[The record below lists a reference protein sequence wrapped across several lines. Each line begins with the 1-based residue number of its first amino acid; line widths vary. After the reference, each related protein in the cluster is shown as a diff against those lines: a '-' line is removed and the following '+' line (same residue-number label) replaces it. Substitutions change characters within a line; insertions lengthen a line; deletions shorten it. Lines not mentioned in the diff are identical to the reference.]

1 MGFPLETLLPRVRH
15 VVVRIEQTDLFAAS
29 ERRCARVT
37 NSSVIRIGVL
47 SAREIVTVPMTL
59 TLYRSTE
66 NDKLPPTDASRC
78 IRRVANR

>member
-1 MGFPLETLLPRVRH
+1 MRH
-15 VVVRIEQTDLFAAS
+15 VVVRIEQTDLFVAS

-37 NSSVIRIGVL
+37 NSSVIRIDVL
-47 SAREIVTVPMTL
+47 SAREIVTVPVTL

-66 NDKLPPTDASRC
+66 NDKLPSTDASRS

>member
-1 MGFPLETLLPRVRH
+1 MRL
-15 VVVRIEQTDLFAAS
+15 VVVRIEQTDVFVAS
-29 ERRCARVT
+29 EHRCTRVT

-47 SAREIVTVPMTL
+47 SAREIVTVPITL

-66 NDKLPPTDASRC
+66 NNKLPSTDTSRT